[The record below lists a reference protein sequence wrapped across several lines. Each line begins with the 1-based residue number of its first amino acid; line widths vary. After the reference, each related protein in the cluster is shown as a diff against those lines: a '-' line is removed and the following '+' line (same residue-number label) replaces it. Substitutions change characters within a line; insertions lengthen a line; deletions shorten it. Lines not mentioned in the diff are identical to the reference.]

1 MSLSKYKTTSPAKK
15 ESGKILDLDIT
26 ISSSKGR
33 QKAGCPKTIGELR
46 VRRVIGALRQ
56 AFKLGIR
63 RSGLNFLW
71 KAITKAHIH

>member
-26 ISSSKGR
+26 ISSSKG
-33 QKAGCPKTIGELR
+33 AGCPKTIGELR

-63 RSGLNFLW
+63 RSGLPQVQ
-71 KAITKAHIH
+71 